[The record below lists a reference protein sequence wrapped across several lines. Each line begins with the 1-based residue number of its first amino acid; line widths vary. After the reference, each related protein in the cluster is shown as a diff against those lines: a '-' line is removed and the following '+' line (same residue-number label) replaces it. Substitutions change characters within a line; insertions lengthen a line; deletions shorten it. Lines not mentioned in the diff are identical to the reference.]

1 MRGIAGLLRSLF
13 NTHGEAVDYK
23 QACEAAEAAG
33 FSLNE
38 GTFRTNKS
46 LWKRDQRLLSVGA
59 SVSVVSAPVVEAP
72 VVAPVAEE
80 QPLDGQAI
88 PEYTFDAEF
97 TDEMKEH
104 FVPPKVDASHVINE
118 ELRTLFDSIH
128 KASFNR
134 PQNVRLSGPAGCG
147 KTTTAMEF
155 AARYGRPMLVMDC
168 ANIREPRDWFGY
180 KTIDPKTGS
189 VVWKKSL
196 FLRFVQVSGA
206 VIVLDEINRV
216 NPMVINTL
224 LPLLDDRRAT
234 YLEEADSKIKVGSNV
249 VFFATTNE
257 GREFTGT
264 VSLDFANADRLST
277 LIEVNYLP
285 EEEESKLLHAR
296 TKLDLDSCK
305 KLCAVAATVRKKA
318 ASDSADS
325 FSKGI
330 STRIL
335 LNAAEKMHL
344 SGPKTLR
351 YTLLSHFSQ
360 EGGEQSERGQLF
372 KLLTGKFGPVI

>member
-1 MRGIAGLLRSLF
+1 MRGIANLLRNLF
-13 NTHGEAVDYK
+13 NTHGESVDYK
-23 QACEAAEAAG
+23 QASEAAAAAG
-33 FSLNE
+33 FTLNE

-46 LWKRDQRLLSVGA
+46 LWKRDQRLLGA
-59 SVSVVSAPVVEAP
+59 GGGVAVLTAPVESSPAP
-72 VVAPVAEE
+72 AAEE
-80 QPLDGQAI
+80 QTVSLPL
-88 PEYTFDAEF
+88 PEYTFDSEIS
-97 TDEMKEH
+97 EELKEN
-104 FVPPKVDASHVINE
+104 FVPPKVDDTHVINE
-118 ELRTLFDSIH
+118 ELRTLFDGIQ
-128 KASFNR
+128 KASFKR

-155 AARYGRPMLVMDC
+155 AARYNRPMLVMDC
-168 ANIREPRDWFGY
+168 ANVREPRDWFGY
-180 KTIDPKTGS
+180 KTIDTKSGA

-196 FLRFVQVSGA
+196 FLRFVQTAGA

-224 LPLLDDRRAT
+224 LPLLDDRRST
-234 YLEEADSKIKVGSNV
+234 YLEEADSKIKVGANV

-264 VSLDFANADRLST
+264 VSLDFANADRLGT
-277 LIEVNYLP
+277 LIEVTYLP
-285 EEEESKLLHAR
+285 ENEETKLLHTR
-296 TKLDLDSCK
+296 TGLDMDSCR
-305 KLCAVAATVRKKA
+305 KLCGVAANVRKKA
-318 ASDSADS
+318 VSDSSDS
-325 FSKGI
+325 FSKAI
-330 STRIL
+330 STRML